1 MSIVYHTDFDQ
12 GSLEWLNARRGLITA
27 SEVKHIITPTLK
39 VAKNDKSRSHAYELA
54 AQRIT
59 GYVEPS
65 YISDDMLRGMDD
77 EITARAL
84 YQEHY
89 GDVTEVGL
97 ITNDIWGFTI
107 AYSPD
112 GVVGEDGLIEVK
124 SRKAKYQIETI
135 ASDEVP
141 QEYMLQLQTGLL
153 VTGRK
158 WIDFISYSGGLPMFT
173 KRVLP
178 DPDMHQ
184 AIIAATTAF
193 ESEVAG
199 IVARFEAAKNDNG
212 KRLIPTE
219 RKEQRE
225 EIIV

>member
-1 MSIVYHTDFDQ
+1 MTLTYHTEFDQ
-12 GSLEWLNARRGLITA
+12 GSLDWLNARRGLITA
-27 SEVKHIITPTLK
+27 SEVKHIVTPTLK
-39 VAKNDKSRSHAYELA
+39 VAKNDKSRAHAYELA

-97 ITNDIWGFTI
+97 ITNDAFGFTI

-178 DPDMHQ
+178 DADMHV
-184 AIIAATTAF
+184 AIVTAAAEF
-193 ESEVAG
+193 EKEVAT
-199 IVARFEAAKNDNG
+199 IVARFEAAQNDKT

-219 RKEQRE
+219 RKEHGE
-225 EIIV
+225 EIII